1 MDLDGQPLASIP
13 RWHAASGLPATDIG
27 DADKFGLSIDRLV
40 LSGGDVITLPP
51 RGVTAIVGAN
61 NSGKSTVLRQ
71 SHWHVTQPQNLQGER
86 VQLVQEVSLL
96 RSGGASDLLA
106 WLDRHATLR
115 DLPPA
120 QGGPVFARPSASV
133 QVNQALQYWQQQPN
147 ALGPLAGFCFSYA
160 DAQSRLGQVG
170 TVGQRG
176 DVAEPPQH
184 PLHQLQDDYAL
195 RERLDAISQRIFR
208 QSLTLDHFSG
218 KMQLR
223 VGTPLAAPPGPTE
236 GQRAY
241 RAALAELP
249 PLQLQGDGMKSL
261 LGLLLPLIAATFPV
275 VIVDEPEAFL
285 HPPQA
290 QALGQALGELARD
303 AGVQVLLAT
312 HDRNLL
318 TGLLASEAPLSVVR
332 LHRDGNRTGASQLMP
347 ENLTEIWADPV
358 LRYSNVL
365 DGLFHQLVV
374 LGEAERDCRFFQAA
388 LDAGSG
394 DDDGT
399 QTAST
404 PPTDV
409 LFVPSNGKDGMQRLA
424 LALRAVAVPV
434 VASPDLDL
442 LNDAEAVRRL
452 VQALGGDWGAYEQDY
467 RIATE
472 PFRQPREHV
481 RVADVEA
488 ALSRFFAEIRAV
500 DDEAPYT
507 ADTKRAVLAELR
519 AKDSPWRALKEY
531 GVVAFKGEA
540 GPAASRL
547 LASLDSLGIVLVR
560 VGELEGFAPTLGV
573 AKGKA
578 WLPAALQAG
587 AHKLPEAREHVGRL
601 VQRVP

>member
-1 MDLDGQPLASIP
+1 MDAEAPPEAIPP
-13 RWHAASGLPATDIG
+13 RWQAASGLPATEVG
-27 DADKFGLSIDRLV
+27 DADRFGVSIDRLA
-40 LSGGDVITLPP
+40 LSNGDTITLPP
-51 RGVTAIVGAN
+51 GGVTAIVGAN

-71 SHWHVTQPQNLQGER
+71 AHWHVTQPQNLQNER
-86 VQLVQEVSLL
+86 VHLVGDVTVS
-96 RSGGASDLLA
+96 RSGSAADLLS
-106 WLDRHATLR
+106 WLDRHSTFR
-115 DLPPA
+115 EVPPM
-120 QGGPVFARPSASV
+120 QGGPLFARPSASV
-133 QVNQALQYWQQQPN
+133 QVNQAVHLWQQLPS
-147 ALGPLAGFCFSYA
+147 ALGPLAPFFFSYA
-160 DAQSRLGQVG
+160 DAQSRLSQVG

-176 DVAEPPQH
+176 DVGEPPQH
-184 PLHQLQDDYAL
+184 PLHQLQDDDTFH
-195 RERLDAISQRIFR
+195 ERLSAISQRVFG
-208 QSLTLDHFSG
+208 QPLTLDHLSG
-218 KMQLR
+218 NMQLR
-223 VGTPLAAPPGPTE
+223 VGTPSVAPPGATE

-303 AGVQVLLAT
+303 SGVQVLLAT

-332 LHRDGNRTGASQLMP
+332 LSRDGDRTGASQLMP
-347 ENLTEIWADPV
+347 ERLRDLWADPV

-388 LDAGSG
+388 LDARPAG
-394 DDDGT
+394 DSST
-399 QTAST
+399 QTPS
-404 PPTDV
+404 TDV

-434 VASPDLDL
+434 AACPDLDL
-442 LNDAEAVRRL
+442 LNDAEAVERL
-452 VQALGGDWGAYEQDY
+452 VHALGGDWLAFESHYKV
-467 RIATE
+467 ATD
-472 PFRQPREHV
+472 PFRQPREQALV
-481 RVADVEA
+481 TDVEA
-488 ALSRFFAEIRAV
+488 ALQRLFAEVRAA
-500 DDEAPYT
+500 DANAAYT

-519 AKDSPWRALKEY
+519 AKDSPWRALKDY

-540 GPAASRL
+540 ATAASTL
-547 LASLDSLGIVLVR
+547 LAMLDELGIVLVR

-578 WLPAALQAG
+578 WLPAALEAG
-587 AHKLPEAREHVGRL
+587 AHQLPDAQQHVERL

>member
-1 MDLDGQPLASIP
+1 MDLAGQPEATIP
-13 RWHAASGLPATDIG
+13 RWHAASGLPAADVG
-27 DADKFGLSIDRLV
+27 DADKFGLAIDRLV
-40 LSGGDVITLPP
+40 LSSGDTIALPAG
-51 RGVTAIVGAN
+51 GVTAIVGAN
-61 NSGKSTVLRQ
+61 NSGKSTLLRQ
-71 SHWHVTQPQNLQGER
+71 AHWHVTQPQNLQNER
-86 VQLVQEVSLL
+86 VRLVQEVSLS
-96 RSGGASDLLA
+96 RSGSAADLLA
-106 WLDRHATLR
+106 WLDRHATFR

-133 QVNQALQYWQQQPN
+133 QTGHAVQYWQQPPT

-160 DAQSRLGQVG
+160 DAQSRLSQIG

-184 PLHQLQDDYAL
+184 PLHQLQDDHAL
-195 RERLDAISQRIFR
+195 RDRLNAISQRIFR
-208 QSLTLDHFSG
+208 QSSTLDHLSG
-218 KMQLR
+218 NMQLR
-223 VGTPLAAPPGPTE
+223 VGTPSVAPPAATE
-236 GQRAY
+236 GERAY

-332 LHRDGNRTGASQLMP
+332 LNRDGDRTGASQLMP
-347 ENLTEIWADPV
+347 EDLRDLWADPV

-374 LGEAERDCRFFQAA
+374 VGEAERDCRFFQAA
-388 LDAGSG
+388 LDAHLG
-394 DDDGT
+394 DGTGT
-399 QTAST
+399 QTPA
-404 PPTDV
+404 TDV

-434 VASPDLDL
+434 AVSPDLDL
-442 LNDAEAVRRL
+442 LNDGEAVQRL
-452 VQALGGDWGAYEQDY
+452 VQALGGDWSAYEPDY
-467 RIATE
+467 KIATE
-472 PFRQPREHV
+472 PFRQPREQV

-488 ALSRFFAEIRAV
+488 ALFRLFAEITAA
-500 DDEAPYT
+500 DADAPYT

-519 AKDSPWRALKEY
+519 AKDSPWRALKDY
-531 GVVAFKGEA
+531 GVLAFKGEA
-540 GPAASRL
+540 AAAASRL
-547 LASLDSLGIVLVR
+547 LSALDGVGIVLVR

-587 AHKLPEAREHVGRL
+587 AHRLPVAQEHVERL
-601 VQRVP
+601 IQRVP